1 MRLFVASAPPYTVLP
16 PHVTPVRAA
25 YRIEGGTLCALSQP
39 EHTRGGVLLIT
50 EQRDDDL
57 RRVLPALL
65 GECHRRGYGGV
76 AVPFPAPTL
85 VTVLRRPLREAGLA
99 LWVNEGDGL
108 AASECRVLVNT
119 ALTGGNLE
127 DRLSS
132 ACRTFGAERIVL
144 DVQRLRTVYPLPC
157 TGEGTPLSGEEL
169 HRLRQGR
176 PVYYAGELG
185 ARYFTCR
192 WQGRSGFV
200 LFDDGDTLR
209 RKLALGERLRI
220 PRALLTLPESEDVLA
235 DVLAK
240 KVEPETNSGS

>member
-1 MRLFVASAPPYTVLP
+1 MRLFVASAPPYTALP

-25 YRIEGGTLCALSQP
+25 YRIEGGTLCALLHP
-39 EHTRGGVLLIT
+39 EHTRGGVLLIA
-50 EQRDDDL
+50 EQRGDDL

-76 AVPFPAPTL
+76 AVPFPAPML
-85 VTVLRRPLREAGLA
+85 VSALRRPLREAGLS
-99 LWVNEGDGL
+99 LWVNESDGL
-108 AASECRVLVNT
+108 AAPECRVLVNT
-119 ALTGGNLE
+119 ALTGGDLE
-127 DRLSS
+127 DRLES

-144 DVQRLRTVYPLPC
+144 DVQRLRMVYPLPC
-157 TGEGTPLSGEEL
+157 SGEGTPLTGDEL
-169 HRLRQGR
+169 RRLRQGR

-192 WQGRSGFV
+192 WQGRNAFV
-200 LFDDGDTLR
+200 LFDDADTLR
-209 RKLALGERLRI
+209 RKMALGERFHI

-240 KVEPETNSGS
+240 KAEPETNSGS